1 MRRCSALEEVRQP
14 ILKRTLQCAECLMRS
29 PIDSEN
35 LVQLLLDSAGV
46 FTDPKDI
53 KVQTTIRNIEKL
65 AKRLCL
71 ILHTERY
78 KRLDLVP
85 KRNRKQVEKV
95 AVVHSSVN
103 SNSLAS
109 SSDTKIGQTKK

>member
-1 MRRCSALEEVRQP
+1 
-14 ILKRTLQCAECLMRS
+14 MRS

-53 KVQTTIRNIEKL
+53 KVQTTIINIEKL

-71 ILHTERY
+71 LLHTERY
-78 KRLDLVP
+78 KRLNLVQ
-85 KRNRKQVEKV
+85 KRNRKPVEKLV
-95 AVVHSSVN
+95 VVHSSVN
-103 SNSLAS
+103 SNSIAS
-109 SSDTKIGQTKK
+109 SSDTKIGQTKRKKRL